1 MGESGQDKIS
11 AFDTLFTNNHIQML
25 KILYSHLDRSAQ
37 KAIAVYIKFLELQY
51 TLAFFR
57 QTPLPCHERQNSP
70 DIASLCDE
78 IMPFCDTKEKEKLQ
92 NLRNMLKNFEN
103 MQEMM
108 QMMEIIKD
116 FMPEGGNGSASPTDF
131 SSVID
136 FMSGMNQASSMDLTS
151 AMNLASGMDLSS
163 LANIFQNN
171 SDN

>member
-37 KAIAVYIKFLELQY
+37 KTIAVYIKFLELQY
-51 TLAFFR
+51 TLKFFR
-57 QTPLPCHERQNSP
+57 QTSLPCHERQSSP
-70 DIASLCDE
+70 DIATLCDE
-78 IMPFCDTKEKEKLQ
+78 IMPFCDLKEQERLQ
-92 NLRNMLKNFEN
+92 NIRNMIKNFEN

-108 QMMEIIKD
+108 QMMEVMKD
-116 FMPEGGNGSASPTDF
+116 FMPQGSDGAASPTDF
-131 SSVID
+131 SSIID
-136 FMSGMNQASSMDLTS
+136 FMSGMNQTSSMDLTS

-163 LANIFQNN
+163 VANIFQNM